1 MRVVL
6 DTNVLLVSI
15 PTKSMYRIIFNA
27 LIDGTIEL
35 ALSNDIL
42 TEYHE
47 IIAEKTNG
55 VIAQNIGQLLVH
67 LPNVFKTE
75 IHYKWHLIK
84 KDADDNKF
92 VDCAIAG
99 NADYLVTNDRHFRI
113 LSEIDFPKITVISIN
128 EFVEILSKSP

>member
-15 PTKSMYRIIFNA
+15 PTKSIYRIIFNA
-27 LIDGTIEL
+27 LIDGSIEL

-55 VIAQNIGQLLVH
+55 VIA
-67 LPNVFKTE
+67 
-75 IHYKWHLIK
+75 
-84 KDADDNKF
+84 
-92 VDCAIAG
+92 
-99 NADYLVTNDRHFRI
+99 
-113 LSEIDFPKITVISIN
+113 
-128 EFVEILSKSP
+128 